1 MKNRL
6 RYLPLLLIVGV
17 SLGGLSSW
25 TPREG
30 ALDPD
35 LVPVSG
41 VVYAAPAEAVETHVL
56 ASGETLSGVL
66 ARAAITGRELSGL
79 LLAMAQHEN
88 PRRLTAGAEVTVRR
102 WMYNGAPRAVE
113 VRLNAD
119 STLRLARD
127 EDMGWD
133 GELLITPTE
142 TDTVYAAGEIEA
154 GRTLYEALV
163 YDDRSRVPAGER
175 VTLVMALAEVYQFR
189 IDFTRE
195 IQPGDRYRLVY
206 EREAR
211 PDGTARS
218 VRIIAA
224 ELTNQDKLYPAF
236 WFEGGDERGYFDDKG
251 RSLRDGFLRY
261 PVAFRITSA
270 FSARR
275 YHPVLGIYRAHSG
288 TDFGA
293 PAGTPVKVTA
303 SGTVIFAG
311 VNGGYGNVVDVRHSG
326 GYMTR
331 YAHLSR
337 FASGIR
343 AGVKVSQE
351 DLLGYV
357 GSTGLATGPHLHY
370 ELRKNGQ
377 PLDVRHA
384 ELPKGQPIEAR
395 YMAQFRSIVE
405 GRLALLERATSTRY
419 ARTGPAPIRRD
430 ASGL

>member
-1 MKNRL
+1 MKNLL
-6 RYLPLLLIVGV
+6 RFLPLAVIVV
-17 SLGGLSSW
+17 LSLGGLS
-25 TPREG
+25 TYQPRQME
-30 ALDPD
+30 LDPE
-35 LVPVSG
+35 LVPVAG
-41 VVYAAPAEAVETHVL
+41 VVYAAPAEAIETHVL

-66 ARAAITGRELSGL
+66 SRAAITGRELSGL
-79 LLAMAQHEN
+79 LLAMSQHEN

-102 WMYNGAPRAVE
+102 WIYNGAPRAVE

-127 EDMGWD
+127 EDLGWD
-133 GELLITPTE
+133 GELLITPTQ
-142 TDTVYAAGEIEA
+142 TDTVYAAGTIEA

-163 YDDRSRVPAGER
+163 YNDASRVPPGER
-175 VTLVMALAEVYQFR
+175 VTLVMSMAEVYQYK

-195 IQPGDRYRLVY
+195 IQPGDSYRLVY

-218 VRIIAA
+218 IRILAA
-224 ELTNQDKLYPAF
+224 ELTNQNKLYPAY
-236 WFEGGDERGYFDDKG
+236 WFDVGDERGYFDERG
-251 RSLRDGFLRY
+251 MSLRDGFLRY
-261 PVAFRITSA
+261 PVAFRITST
-270 FSARR
+270 FSPRR
-275 YHPVLGIYRAHSG
+275 YHPVLGVYRAHAG

-293 PAGTPVKVTA
+293 PAGTPVKATA
-303 SGTVIFAG
+303 AGTVVFAG

-337 FASGIR
+337 FAAGIR
-343 AGVKVSQE
+343 AGMRVSQE

-384 ELPKGQPIEAR
+384 ELPKGQPIESR
-395 YMAQFRSIVE
+395 YMAQYRSMVE
-405 GRLALLERATSTRY
+405 ARLALLERATASVRY
-419 ARTGPAPIRRD
+419 ARTGPAPIRRE
-430 ASGL
+430 SGL